1 MLVPLTREKFEQ
13 IIPLIATGSQ
23 YANVLGKARDIL
35 RRVLISVIGVL
46 VVWLL
51 STFLGDNVGGLKII
65 LGPIVGLYWLWSP
78 VYWASRRNAA
88 YRKFPY
94 SGFWRGRVTDVFVT
108 DELIGEEETVN
119 NRGELVIVENRER
132 RINIEVADE
141 SGFQELIQA
150 PLKRLH
156 KGIKPGQVA
165 ELVVL
170 SKQPDLSRIAA
181 VTDVYLPNLNLW
193 VGAYPYLQRNVFAQ
207 VSSQLKEDYN
217 YSYSSRRRR

>member
-13 IIPLIATGSQ
+13 IVPLIATGSQ
-23 YANVLGKARDIL
+23 YASVLGKVRDIL
-35 RRVLISVIGVL
+35 RRVLISVVGVL

-65 LGPIVGLYWLWSP
+65 LGSIVGLYWLWSP

-132 RINIEVADE
+132 RINIEVADQ
-141 SGFQELIQA
+141 SGFRELIQA

-156 KGIKPGQVA
+156 KGIKPGQIA

-170 SKQPDLSRIAA
+170 SKQPDLSLIAA

-207 VSSQLKEDYN
+207 VSSELRENYN
-217 YSYSSRRRR
+217 YSYSSKRR

>member
-13 IIPLIATGSQ
+13 IVPLIATGSQ
-23 YANVLGKARDIL
+23 YASVLGKVRDIL
-35 RRVLISVIGVL
+35 RRVLISVVGVL

-65 LGPIVGLYWLWSP
+65 LGSIVGLYWLWSP
-78 VYWASRRNAA
+78 VYLASRRNAA
-88 YRKFPY
+88 ERKIPY

-132 RINIEVADE
+132 RINIEVADQ
-141 SGFQELIQA
+141 SGFRELIQA

-156 KGIKPGQVA
+156 KGIKPGQIA

-170 SKQPDLSRIAA
+170 SKQPDLSLIAA

-207 VSSQLKEDYN
+207 VSSELRENYN
-217 YSYSSRRRR
+217 YSYSSKRR

>member
-13 IIPLIATGSQ
+13 IIPLIATGPQ
-23 YANVLGKARDIL
+23 YANVWGKIRDVL
-35 RRVLISVIGVL
+35 RRILISVIGVL
-46 VVWLL
+46 VIWLL
-51 STFLGDNVGGLKII
+51 SVFLGESVEGLKII
-65 LGPIVGLYWLWSP
+65 LGSIIGLYWLWSP
-78 VYWASRRNAA
+78 IYWASRRNAA

-94 SGFWRGRVTDVFVT
+94 SGFWRGRITDVFVS

-132 RINIEVADE
+132 RINVEVSDG

-170 SKQPDLSRIAA
+170 SRQPDLSRIAA
-181 VTDVYLPNLNLW
+181 VTDIYIPNLNLW
-193 VGAYPYLQRNVFAQ
+193 VGNYPYLQRNVFAQ
-207 VSSQLKEDYN
+207 VSDQLREDYN
-217 YSYSSRRRR
+217 YSYSSRRR